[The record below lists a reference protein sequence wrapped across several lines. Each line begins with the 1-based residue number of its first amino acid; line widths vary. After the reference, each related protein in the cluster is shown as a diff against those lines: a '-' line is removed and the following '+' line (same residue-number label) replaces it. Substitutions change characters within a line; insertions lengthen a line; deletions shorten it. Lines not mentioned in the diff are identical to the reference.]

1 MSVDRARR
9 MQAEGLAELA
19 LPEEWTPEHLV
30 LAALAR
36 CSLASLAFHVR
47 RAELDFVASATASG
61 AVARRE
67 DGGWGFA
74 EIECSLEVELE
85 PALHREKLTALV
97 ARAERGCF
105 VGASLAPRPRYR
117 WQVNGEKVG

>member
-1 MSVDRARR
+1 MDRARR

-19 LPEEWTPEHLV
+19 LPEQWTPEHLV

-67 DGGWGFA
+67 DGGWGFVDL
-74 EIECSLEVELE
+74 ECALDVELE
-85 PALHREKLTALV
+85 PALPQEELSALV

-105 VGASLAPRPRYR
+105 VGASLSPRPQYR
-117 WQVNGEKVG
+117 WQLNGQRLE